1 MSIAIPNRSSL
12 RGVLPWVVLGA
23 GVLLSVLNLA
33 FGSRFFSGRGAS
45 SGDLAI
51 AASDGDTPAPAKSGA
66 LPTTV
71 VMPENKLKII
81 GVQCAPATL
90 ASLPAELGAPGRI
103 EANQERQV
111 LIRPRA
117 QGVVRSVAVALGA
130 KVKKG
135 QLLAVL
141 DSPEVGKERLNLRAK
156 QRELATIRFEADW
169 KKRIGEN
176 VAALVPLLKQR
187 VEAPV
192 IQKQFANRP
201 LGSFRSSMLDAYA
214 KFDIAS
220 HEEEKTIDL
229 RKEGL
234 VGEHPLFLAV
244 HNREGAQGVFDGIV
258 EQATFDANQQFKV
271 AQRDVRTA
279 EETVIEAAQRL
290 RILGVLENVQDLL
303 DHAGESTLNALADED
318 VTAYEI
324 TAPFDGTILTRAA
337 VPSQKVEVSDVLF
350 SLADVST
357 VWVMVNI
364 PESDFALLPA
374 LKKGK
379 IRVSSTAYPGPPF
392 EARLLSV
399 GATVDATTR
408 TVPMIAEAQNPD
420 DLLKLGMF
428 VRISLDTA
436 VRTEA
441 LTIPAAAVVEI
452 EGKTGV
458 FQPDAKDPHTF
469 HFKPVTVRREAGD
482 RLVLSSG
489 LSDGAQ
495 VVCKGAFELKSELI
509 LQNED
514 DEE

>member
-1 MSIAIPNRSSL
+1 MAIAIPTRSSV

-23 GVLLSVLNLA
+23 GVLLSVLNVAL
-33 FGSRFFSGRGAS
+33 GLRYFFSGGGTDGTALVAS
-45 SGDLAI
+45 AAESPAPGQSSASPTTLTMPEHKLTTVDLRFEPVKI
-51 AASDGDTPAPAKSGA
+51 AA
-66 LPTTV
+66 
-71 VMPENKLKII
+71 
-81 GVQCAPATL
+81 
-90 ASLPAELGAPGRI
+90 LPAELSAPGRI
-103 EANQERQV
+103 DANQEHQV
-111 LIRPRA
+111 QIRPRA
-117 QGVVRSVAVALGA
+117 SGVVRSVNVAIGA

-156 QRELATIRFEADW
+156 QRELATIRYEADW
-169 KKRIGEN
+169 KKQIGEN
-176 VAALVPLLKQR
+176 VAALVPLLKKR

-220 HEEEKTIDL
+220 HEEEKTLGL

-258 EQATFDANQQFKV
+258 EQATFDANQQYKI

-290 RILGVLENVQDLL
+290 RILGVYEDVQNLL

-324 TAPFDGTILTRAA
+324 AAPFDGTILTRSA
-337 VPSQKVEVSDVLF
+337 VSSQKVEISDVLF

-374 LKKGK
+374 LRKGK
-379 IRVSSTAYPGPPF
+379 IRVSSTAFPDAPF
-392 EARLLSV
+392 EAKLLSV
-399 GATVDATTR
+399 GAAVDPTTR

-436 VRTEA
+436 GQTKA
-441 LTIPAAAVVEI
+441 LTIPASAVVEI

-458 FQPDAKDPHTF
+458 FQADAKDPHKF
-469 HFKPVTVRREAGD
+469 HFRPVTVGRVAGD
-482 RLVLSSG
+482 RRILVSG
-489 LSDGAQ
+489 LSDGEQ

-509 LQNED
+509 LQNEE